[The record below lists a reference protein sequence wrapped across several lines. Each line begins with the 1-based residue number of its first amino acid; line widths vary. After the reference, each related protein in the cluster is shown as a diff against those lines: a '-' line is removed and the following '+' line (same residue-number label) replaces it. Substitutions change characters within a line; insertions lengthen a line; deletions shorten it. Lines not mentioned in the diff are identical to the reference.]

1 MRVLEGKQITDEE
14 DTGQRIL
21 RIKGKVKR
29 AGKTQG
35 RNESGERHKRNNG
48 NNTKLVEKQ
57 TLQIAEKEEVMNK
70 RTNNPSECT
79 NNFFTKAGRDE
90 SSILLMCSCIYPYP

>member
-21 RIKGKVKR
+21 RIEGKVKR

-35 RNESGERHKRNNG
+35 RNERGERDKRNNG
-48 NNTKLVEKQ
+48 NNTKSVEKR
-57 TLQIAEKEEVMNK
+57 TLQIAEKEEVTNERIIHLNVPAISSQRQGEMCK
-70 RTNNPSECT
+70 RS
-79 NNFFTKAGRDE
+79 
-90 SSILLMCSCIYPYP
+90 

>member
-21 RIKGKVKR
+21 RIEGKVKR

-35 RNESGERHKRNNG
+35 RNERGERNKRNNG
-48 NNTKLVEKQ
+48 NDTKSIEKR
-57 TLQIAEKEEVMNK
+57 TLQIAEKEEVMNE
-70 RTNNPSECT
+70 RTNNPSKCT
-79 NNFFTKAGRDE
+79 SNFFTKAGRDE
-90 SSILLMCSCIYPYP
+90 SSILLMCTCIYPYP

>member
-21 RIKGKVKR
+21 RIEGKVKR

-35 RNESGERHKRNNG
+35 RNERGEREKRNNG
-48 NNTKLVEKQ
+48 NNTKSVERRK
-57 TLQIAEKEEVMNK
+57 LQIAEKEEVTNERIIHLNVPAISSQREGEMCK
-70 RTNNPSECT
+70 RS
-79 NNFFTKAGRDE
+79 
-90 SSILLMCSCIYPYP
+90 